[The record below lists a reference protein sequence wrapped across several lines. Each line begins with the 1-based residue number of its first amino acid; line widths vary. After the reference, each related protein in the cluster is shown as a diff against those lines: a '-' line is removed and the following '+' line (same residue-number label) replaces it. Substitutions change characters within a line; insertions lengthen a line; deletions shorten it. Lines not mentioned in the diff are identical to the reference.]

1 MASVNV
7 RFGNVERGLS
17 EDDARWVA
25 EQLHTRRSGHH
36 TVASDLA
43 ERLELQAEAGTFA
56 APALDV
62 ELDESEK
69 DELIE
74 VLDALDLNAQL
85 TGNVRSLH
93 RALRGERWPGETG
106 YR

>member
-17 EDDARWVA
+17 EDDARFVA

-36 TVASDLA
+36 PVASDLA

-62 ELDESEK
+62 ELDVSEK
-69 DELIE
+69 NELME
-74 VLDALDLNAQL
+74 VLDAPDLDAQL
-85 TGNVRSLH
+85 TESVRALR
-93 RALRGERWPGETG
+93 RALRGERPGETG